1 MLCRVCVG
9 VHAMTSAETSG
20 PRLLLNLNEI
30 TREVEEADE
39 YETRLTGQLD
49 NILIDALPGFAACK
63 LEHFDGVDHGV
74 VLSKRYAAASHMAR
88 NHLQTVFYVLRTRKN
103 SAALLT
109 LQRIEAIRGTCSEDS
124 PIAMLFLLRDAQLI
138 LTNAQL
144 RTHNKTTLR
153 DLLMKMES
161 STARCAVCDDFL
173 YEKAVTTL
181 ACGHCLHRECY
192 AILATVSSDVSC
204 QACYQGDEA
213 RPNVIANMTPDAFV
227 SQMDAVDSAL
237 STMKVEERTS
247 AKDEEEEQ
255 EGEEEKEG
263 EESAS
268 PEPPSSPKP
277 VTSITKE

>member
-1 MLCRVCVG
+1 M
-9 VHAMTSAETSG
+9 
-20 PRLLLNLNEI
+20 
-30 TREVEEADE
+30 
-39 YETRLTGQLD
+39 
-49 NILIDALPGFAACK
+49 
-63 LEHFDGVDHGV
+63 
-74 VLSKRYAAASHMAR
+74 
-88 NHLQTVFYVLRTRKN
+88 
-103 SAALLT
+103 
-109 LQRIEAIRGTCSEDS
+109 
-124 PIAMLFLLRDAQLI
+124 
-138 LTNAQL
+138 
-144 RTHNKTTLR
+144 
-153 DLLMKMES
+153 S
-161 STARCAVCDDFL
+161 SNR
-173 YEKAVTTL
+173 
-181 ACGHCLHRECY
+181 
-192 AILATVSSDVSC
+192 SSDVSC